1 VRLRRIP
8 VATGVA
14 LALAGGLAGASLG
27 KDEGSGGS
35 SLDRGRPIGDGRGGF
50 HLSRMASFDRPVYV
64 HGPPGAGDVVFVV
77 EREGRVKILRD
88 GRKRG
93 SLLNITGRVS
103 CCAVERGMFSI
114 AFPSFKRDRRF
125 YVYYTDGQG
134 DIRIDGFRRK
144 RRHPLQ
150 AIGSSRRKVIEIR
163 HRANDNHYGG
173 QLQFGPD
180 GFLYIGTGDGGGG
193 GDPSENAQDKGSLLG
208 KLLRINPNRRNGRR
222 YTSAPGNPY
231 QGEDGRDEIYARGLR
246 NPWRFAFDGKK
257 LFVGDVGQE
266 RREEV
271 NMRTRARGKGANYG
285 WDVFEGTLRFEGG
298 SLSRHD
304 KPIHQY
310 SHSGG
315 RCSITGGYVS
325 RNESIGSLWGRY
337 IYGDLCTGEVRSF
350 IPDRGGSRDDK
361 SLDVDDKPG
370 LTTFGVD
377 ARKRLY
383 LAQQSGGVFRI
394 SDG

>member
-1 VRLRRIP
+1 LRRIP
-8 VATGVA
+8 LFTGVA
-14 LALAGGLAGASLG
+14 LVLVCGFAASSPGENAAGGGAAS
-27 KDEGSGGS
+27 
-35 SLDRGRPIGDGRGGF
+35 DRGRQIGDGRGGF
-50 HLSRMASFDRPVYV
+50 HLARMASFDRPVYV

-93 SLLNITGRVS
+93 TLLNLTGKVS

-114 AFPSFKRDRRF
+114 AFPNFNRDRRF

-134 DIRIDGFRRK
+134 DIRVDGFRRK

-150 AIGSSRRKVIEIR
+150 AIRSSRRKVLEIR

-180 GFLYIGTGDGGGG
+180 DFLYIGTGDGGGS
-193 GDPSENAQDKGSLLG
+193 GDPHENAQSRGSLLG
-208 KLLRINPNRRNGRR
+208 KLLRINPKRRNGHR

-231 QGEDGRDEIYARGLR
+231 RGEDGRDEIYARGLR

-257 LFVGDVGQE
+257 LFVADVGQE

-271 NMRTRARGKGANYG
+271 DMRARARGKGANFG
-285 WDVFEGTLRFEGG
+285 WDVFEGTLHYERG

-325 RNESIGSLWGRY
+325 RNERIGSLWGRY
-337 IYGDLCTGEVRSF
+337 LYADLCTGQLRSF
-350 IPDRGGSRDDK
+350 IPDRRGSRDDK
-361 SLDVDDKPG
+361 ALGVDDKPG
-370 LTTFGVD
+370 LTSFGRD
-377 ARKRLY
+377 ARGRVY
-383 LAQQSGGVFRI
+383 VAQQSGGVFRI
-394 SDG
+394 ADG